1 MKVVAAWLLAAL
13 ILWAL
18 PSGVT
23 GQTGVRI
30 IVNGVQIPLAAPAV
44 VSNGQVLAP
53 IPGLFEP
60 MGALAAFYEVDRSI
74 VVTNRMRTTVRM
86 QVGEARLQLN
96 GQSRPLSV
104 APAMLSGQ
112 VFVPAQPVFQALG
125 AWTKW
130 EETERTLYVS
140 SQIVALSAQAAG
152 GILQVKVDATG
163 PVRAETHVLRQP
175 DRLVIDF
182 LHAALRV
189 QERTIA
195 VNDAGVVRIRAAQFQ
210 IKPYIS
216 RMVFDLREPVEVRVN
231 TSPTTYLVTVEVRPR
246 AASASLP
253 PSPPA
258 PGPRDGGTERPAGGA
273 VKVLGVAF
281 EGSGDAARVTIDATG
296 PVEYKIREFV
306 FPDRLAIDLENAVF
320 VPVKQDLPV
329 THPSVLTV
337 RAAQFTAAPAVT
349 RVVVTLERKMNYVVN
364 QAAGQVIIDINAAVI
379 GRGHVVA
386 LDPGHGGRDPG
397 AVGPT
402 GLREAD
408 VVLDISLR
416 VRDLLARDGVRNVIL
431 RDSDLTVE
439 LPDRPRLAREAGA
452 TIFVSIHANA
462 HGRATVNGSE
472 TYFLTPQSLALAQMI
487 QDELGIVLGIP
498 SRGIKT
504 ANFLVLRDSGV
515 PSVLVEAAFISNAED
530 EVRLRDIAFRQRIAA
545 AIHKGIMRFLAIY
558 PAPVS
563 P

>member
-30 IVNGVQIPLAAPAV
+30 IVNGVQTPLAAPAV

-104 APAMLSGQ
+104 APAVLSGQ

-140 SQIVALSAQAAG
+140 SQIMGLSAQVIG
-152 GILQVKVDATG
+152 GALQVKVDATG

-246 AASASLP
+246 APAPSAP
-253 PSPPA
+253 PSPP
-258 PGPRDGGTERPAGGA
+258 PPRPRERGSPPAAGGA

-281 EGSGDAARVTIDATG
+281 
-296 PVEYKIREFV
+296 
-306 FPDRLAIDLENAVF
+306 
-320 VPVKQDLPV
+320 
-329 THPSVLTV
+329 
-337 RAAQFTAAPAVT
+337 
-349 RVVVTLERKMNYVVN
+349 
-364 QAAGQVIIDINAAVI
+364 QAN
-379 GRGHVVA
+379 
-386 LDPGHGGRDPG
+386 
-397 AVGPT
+397 
-402 GLREAD
+402 
-408 VVLDISLR
+408 
-416 VRDLLARDGVRNVIL
+416 
-431 RDSDLTVE
+431 
-439 LPDRPRLAREAGA
+439 
-452 TIFVSIHANA
+452 
-462 HGRATVNGSE
+462 
-472 TYFLTPQSLALAQMI
+472 
-487 QDELGIVLGIP
+487 
-498 SRGIKT
+498 
-504 ANFLVLRDSGV
+504 
-515 PSVLVEAAFISNAED
+515 
-530 EVRLRDIAFRQRIAA
+530 
-545 AIHKGIMRFLAIY
+545 
-558 PAPVS
+558 
-563 P
+563 

>member
-74 VVTNRMRTTVRM
+74 VVTNRVRTTVRM
-86 QVGEARLQLN
+86 KLGDTSLQVN
-96 GQSRPLSV
+96 GRSRPLSV

-246 AASASLP
+246 ATVASAPTAP
-253 PSPPA
+253 P
-258 PGPRDGGTERPAGGA
+258 GVGGA
-273 VKVLGVAF
+273 VKILGVAF
-281 EGSGDAARVTIDATG
+281 QANGDAARVTIDATG

-306 FPDRLAIDLENAVF
+306 FPDR
-320 VPVKQDLPV
+320 
-329 THPSVLTV
+329 
-337 RAAQFTAAPAVT
+337 
-349 RVVVTLERKMNYVVN
+349 
-364 QAAGQVIIDINAAVI
+364 
-379 GRGHVVA
+379 
-386 LDPGHGGRDPG
+386 
-397 AVGPT
+397 
-402 GLREAD
+402 
-408 VVLDISLR
+408 
-416 VRDLLARDGVRNVIL
+416 
-431 RDSDLTVE
+431 
-439 LPDRPRLAREAGA
+439 
-452 TIFVSIHANA
+452 
-462 HGRATVNGSE
+462 
-472 TYFLTPQSLALAQMI
+472 
-487 QDELGIVLGIP
+487 
-498 SRGIKT
+498 
-504 ANFLVLRDSGV
+504 
-515 PSVLVEAAFISNAED
+515 
-530 EVRLRDIAFRQRIAA
+530 
-545 AIHKGIMRFLAIY
+545 
-558 PAPVS
+558 
-563 P
+563 

>member
-1 MKVVAAWLLAAL
+1 MRVVATWLLVAL
-13 ILWAL
+13 LLWAL
-18 PSGVT
+18 PSGAA
-23 GQTGVRI
+23 GQSGVRI

-44 VSNGQVLAP
+44 VNNGQVMAP

-60 MGALAAFYEVDRSI
+60 MGALAAYYEVDRSI
-74 VVTNRMRTTVRM
+74 VVTNRVRTTVRLKVGGPTL
-86 QVGEARLQLN
+86 QVN
-96 GQSRPLSV
+96 NQSRPLP
-104 APAMLSGQ
+104 APPVLISGQ

-130 EETERTLYVS
+130 EEAERTLYVS
-140 SQIVALSAQAAG
+140 SQIMSVGVQVTG
-152 GILQVKVDATG
+152 GVLQVKVDATG
-163 PVRAETHVLRQP
+163 PVQAETHVLSQP
-175 DRLVIDF
+175 DRLVVDF

-189 QERTIA
+189 QERVVT
-195 VNDAGVVRIRAAQFQ
+195 VNDAGVLRIRAAQFQ

-231 TSPTTYLVTVEVRPR
+231 VSPTSYLVTVEVRPR
-246 AASASLP
+246 AASASTPTP
-253 PSPPA
+253 PSGAGPREGGPPPA
-258 PGPRDGGTERPAGGA
+258 AGGV
-273 VKVLGVAF
+273 VKVLGVTFQA
-281 EGSGDAARVTIDATG
+281 SGEAARVTIDATAEL
-296 PVEYKIREFV
+296 EYKIREFV

-329 THPSVLTV
+329 EHTSVVAV
-337 RAAQFTAAPAVT
+337 RAAQFTADPAVT
-349 RVVVTLERKMNYVVN
+349 RVVITLKRKLNYVVT
-364 QAAGQVIIDINAAVI
+364 QSGGPIVIDLNAAVT

-386 LDPGHGGRDPG
+386 IDPGHGGRDPG
-397 AVGPT
+397 ALGPS

-408 VVLDISLR
+408 VVLDIGLR
-416 VRDLLARDGVRNVIL
+416 VRELLTRDGVRSIIL
-431 RDSDLTVE
+431 RESDVTVE
-439 LPDRPRLAREAGA
+439 LADRPRLARDAGA

-462 HGRATVNGSE
+462 NGSATVNGSE

-487 QDELGIVLGIP
+487 QDELGVVLGIP

-515 PSVLVEAAFISNAED
+515 PSVLVEAAFISNADD
-530 EVRLRDIAFRQRIAA
+530 EARLRDLAFRQKIAA

>member
-349 RVVVTLERKMNYVVN
+349 RVVVTLKRKMNYVVN

-379 GRGHVVA
+379 GRG
-386 LDPGHGGRDPG
+386 P
-397 AVGPT
+397 
-402 GLREAD
+402 
-408 VVLDISLR
+408 
-416 VRDLLARDGVRNVIL
+416 
-431 RDSDLTVE
+431 
-439 LPDRPRLAREAGA
+439 A
-452 TIFVSIHANA
+452 T
-462 HGRATVNGSE
+462 
-472 TYFLTPQSLALAQMI
+472 
-487 QDELGIVLGIP
+487 
-498 SRGIKT
+498 
-504 ANFLVLRDSGV
+504 
-515 PSVLVEAAFISNAED
+515 
-530 EVRLRDIAFRQRIAA
+530 AA
-545 AIHKGIMRFLAIY
+545 ATPGRSVRQDCAR
-558 PAPVS
+558 PTSCWTS
-563 P
+563 PCASATCSLVTGSAT